1 MRREALGQL
10 RGVIV
15 TAPDQLRQELHG
27 LPVGRLPE
35 RCSRLRSSSSASADE
50 LAMRLVLRSLAH
62 RIEAAALEAAELE
75 RELLGHVRA
84 LAPRLLDEPGVGPI
98 VAAQLIVAWSH
109 YGRLPSEAAFARLAG
124 IAPIP
129 ASSGH
134 TSRRRLSCCGDHP
147 TQPRPAH
154 DRFHRRQHDP
164 ARTTSRDGSPADAS
178 SRAAAAVRS

>member
-1 MRREALGQL
+1 
-10 RGVIV
+10 
-15 TAPDQLRQELHG
+15 
-27 LPVGRLPE
+27 
-35 RCSRLRSSSSASADE
+35 
-50 LAMRLVLRSLAH
+50 
-62 RIEAAALEAAELE
+62 
-75 RELLGHVRA
+75 LLGHVRA